1 MQNRVNPGPG
11 FVEKERLHLSVGLLY
26 LGGVLS
32 GSLTV
37 LLGCVLPRLSALD
50 HLSDRDAGTL
60 LMVQFASCAGGALL
74 VRRNF
79 HQTLARGY
87 ALTAL
92 AALALHLLPRP
103 FAILSIAVY
112 GVGLGMVMTSN
123 SMIVGRI
130 FTARRGIALAVLN
143 LCWSLG
149 ATLSPLLVARVF
161 GRFSV
166 AAIGTTVALFS
177 ASFVGITL
185 LSKFH
190 WIVEDQQRVITP
202 SESPTRTLVYFGL
215 LSFLYVGIESATGN
229 WMSTYAS
236 RVVAWDYARSNLA
249 TACFWSALLLGR
261 AVAPLVLL
269 RLAEE
274 KLFRLSVFGAAGGV
288 CLLVAAHSVRFLLL
302 GATVTGLSLAPIFP
316 LTLSL
321 FMAKAG
327 QPRNS
332 GWVFAVAGFGGAILS
347 WLTGIVSTSAG
358 SLRIGLLV
366 PAAAA
371 LLLLLLAFRL
381 PSGGDAFSPKPL
393 RPKAAPGRA

>member
-1 MQNRVNPGPG
+1 MQNRSNPGTS
-11 FVEKERLHLSVGLLY
+11 FVAKERLHLSVGLLY

-37 LLGCVLPRLSALD
+37 LLGCVLPKLSALD
-50 HLSDRDAGTL
+50 HLNDRDAGTL
-60 LMVQFASCAGGALL
+60 LMVQFAFCAGGALL

-79 HQTLARGY
+79 HQTLTRGY
-87 ALTAL
+87 ALIGL

-103 FAILSIAVY
+103 FAMSSIACY
-112 GVGLGMVMTSN
+112 GLGLGMVMTSN

-130 FTARRGIALAVLN
+130 FTQRRGIALAVLN

-149 ATLSPLLVARVF
+149 ATLSPLLVAWLF

-166 AAIGTTVALFS
+166 AASCATVALIS

-185 LSKFH
+185 LSRFQ
-190 WIVEDQQRVITP
+190 WIIEDQQRVVTP
-202 SESPTRTLVYFGL
+202 SESPTRTLAYFGL
-215 LSFLYVGIESATGN
+215 LAFLYVGIESATGN
-229 WMSTYAS
+229 WMSTYAT

-249 TACFWSALLLGR
+249 TACFWSALLFGR
-261 AVAPLVLL
+261 TIAPLILL

-274 KLFRLSVFGAAGGV
+274 RLFLLSVFGAAAGA
-288 CLLVAAHSVRFLLL
+288 CWLVAAHGAWFLLL
-302 GATVTGLSLAPIFP
+302 GAALTGLSLAPIFP

-332 GWVFAVAGFGGAILS
+332 GWVFAVAGFGGAVLS

-366 PAAAA
+366 PAGAA
-371 LLLLLLAFRL
+371 LLLLLLASRL
-381 PSGGDAFSPKPL
+381 RSAGDAPQLKPL
-393 RPKAAPGRA
+393 PPKAAPGRA

>member
-1 MQNRVNPGPG
+1 LQDGTNTGASPAAKKLLP
-11 FVEKERLHLSVGLLY
+11 LSVGLLY

-50 HLSDRDAGTL
+50 HLSDRQAGTL
-60 LMVQFASCAGGALL
+60 LMVQFSFCACGALL

-87 ALTAL
+87 ALIAL
-92 AALALHLLPRP
+92 AALALHLLPKP
-103 FAILSIAVY
+103 FAMLSIAGY
-112 GVGLGMVMTSN
+112 GLGLGMVMTSN

-166 AAIGTTVALFS
+166 AVISLTVALFS
-177 ASFVGITL
+177 ASFVVITL
-185 LSKFH
+185 LSRFR
-190 WIVEDQQRVITP
+190 WIVEDQRRVITP
-202 SESPTRTLVYFGL
+202 SESPTRTLAYFGL
-215 LSFLYVGIESATGN
+215 LAFLYVGIESATGN

-261 AVAPLVLL
+261 TVAPLILL

-274 KLFRLSVFGAAGGV
+274 KLFLLSVFGSAAGV
-288 CLLVAAHSVRFLLL
+288 CLLVAAHSAWFLLV
-302 GATVTGLSLAPIFP
+302 GAAVAGLSLAPIFP

-332 GWVFAVAGFGGAILS
+332 GWVFAVAGFGGAVLS
-347 WLTGIVSTSAG
+347 WLTGIVSSSAG

-371 LLLLLLAFRL
+371 LLLLLMAFRL
-381 PSGGDAFSPKPL
+381 PSGGGAFSLKPL
-393 RPKAAPGRA
+393 PPKAAPGRA